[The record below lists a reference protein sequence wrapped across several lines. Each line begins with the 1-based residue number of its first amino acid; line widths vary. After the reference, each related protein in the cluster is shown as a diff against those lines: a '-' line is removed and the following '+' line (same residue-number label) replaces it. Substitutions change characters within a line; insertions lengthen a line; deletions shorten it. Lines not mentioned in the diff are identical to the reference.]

1 MDPASFALSVAS
13 MVQLCIHLGKDLY
26 ARCEAYRSAERELQ
40 EANLRIQ
47 GHWIKIEQ
55 QLSALQAV
63 WEALPNALQIHQY
76 QVLQVLRSKLKAA
89 VKSVQSLTANSGAE
103 GLFDERIDSSVAR
116 ILLKVSRTKRVKYA
130 VYAKESLEHIVEE
143 LEQWQRTFDPSWFF
157 LSRLAV
163 QTIDQEFSGKRAAE
177 SKAVSTVVNLREAHR
192 IYDGESSA
200 SIFLGKDFAIGRY
213 TAITSSSSW
222 LARTDEGVVVVDR
235 IPIRRQNDLRHRTKD
250 VRDLARILSKVDP
263 DTFGLLSCRGVLRTE
278 KTFDLF
284 FSIPQS
290 QQQDPIASLRYILS
304 KRAERS
310 YTLNERVK
318 LANSLARSVV
328 FLHSSSFVHKSI
340 TPENIILCISHSD
353 RLGTPFL
360 VGFDQFRL
368 AEGPTYLSGDK
379 AWERNLYRHPRRQGI
394 HPEDEYI
401 MQHDVYSLGV
411 CLLEIGLWTSFVEYS
426 GDYGQ
431 PIPGPSISIEKLIAE
446 RDQRRAAYEIKKMLV
461 NLAETK
467 LPCLMGN
474 IFTEVVVSCLT
485 CLDKNNELFGDEE
498 EFLDDDGI
506 LVGVRY
512 IEKVCCFTLG
522 TWWG

>member
-1 MDPASFALSVAS
+1 MDPASFAFSVAS
-13 MVQLCIHLGKDLY
+13 MAQLCIHLGKDLY
-26 ARCEAYRSAERELQ
+26 ARCEAYRAAERELQ
-40 EANLRIQ
+40 EVNLRIR

-63 WEALPNALQIHQY
+63 WEALPDALQIHQF

-89 VKSVQSLTANSGAE
+89 VKSIQSLSVDLGAE
-103 GLFDERIDSSVAR
+103 SLLDKPIDSSIAR
-116 ILLKVSRTKRVKYA
+116 ILLKVSRTKRIKYA
-130 VYAKESLEHIVEE
+130 IYAKESLEHIVEE

-192 IYDGESSA
+192 IHDGESSA

-213 TAITSSSSW
+213 TAIASSSSW

-250 VRDLARILSKVDP
+250 VRDLARILSTVDP

-278 KTFDLF
+278 KTFDLIF
-284 FSIPQS
+284 PIPGS
-290 QQQDPIASLRYILS
+290 QQQEPIASLRYILS
-304 KRAERS
+304 RRAERS
-310 YTLNERVK
+310 FTLNERVR

-340 TPENIILCISHSD
+340 TPENIILC
-353 RLGTPFL
+353 RLSKDSLGIPFL

-394 HPEDEYI
+394 HPEDEYT

-431 PIPGPSISIEKLIAE
+431 PVPGSSLSIGELIVE
-446 RDQRRAAYEIKKMLV
+446 RDQRRAAYQIKKMLV
-461 NLAETK
+461 DLARTK
-467 LPCLMGN
+467 LPSLMGN

-485 CLDKNNELFGDEE
+485 CLDKGNELFGDEE

-512 IEKVCCFTLG
+512 IEKILFALQGIAV
-522 TWWG
+522 

>member
-1 MDPASFALSVAS
+1 MDPASFAFSVAS
-13 MVQLCIHLGKDLY
+13 MLQLCIHLGKDLY

-40 EANLRIQ
+40 EANLKIK

-63 WEALPNALQIHQY
+63 WEALPGALQIHQF

-89 VKSVQSLTANSGAE
+89 VKSIQSLSVDLGAE
-103 GLFDERIDSSVAR
+103 ASHDKPIDSSLAR
-116 ILLKVSRTKRVKYA
+116 ILLKVSRFDRIKYA
-130 VYAKESLEHIVEE
+130 VYAKESLEHVVEE

-177 SKAVSTVVNLREAHR
+177 SKAVSTVVNLRRAHR
-192 IYDGESSA
+192 IHDMESSA
-200 SIFLGKDFAIGRY
+200 SIFVGKDFVIGRY

-235 IPIRRQNDLRHRTKD
+235 IPIRRQNDLRSRTRD

-263 DTFGLLSCRGVLRTE
+263 DTFGLLSCRGVLRME
-278 KTFDLF
+278 RTFDLIF
-284 FSIPQS
+284 PVPQN
-290 QQQDPIASLRYILS
+290 QQQGPIGSLRYILS
-304 KRAERS
+304 IRAERS
-310 YTLNERVK
+310 FTLNERVK
-318 LANSLARSVV
+318 LASCLARSVV

-340 TPENIILCISHSD
+340 TPENIIICRSHAD
-353 RLGTPFL
+353 RLGTPYL

-368 AEGPTYLSGDK
+368 AEGPTHLSGDK
-379 AWERNLYRHPRRQGI
+379 AWERNIYRHPRRQGI

-431 PIPGPSISIEKLIAE
+431 PIPGPSLSIKKLIVE
-446 RDQRRAAYEIKKMLV
+446 KDQRRAAYQIKRMLV
-461 NLAETK
+461 DLARNK
-467 LPCLMGN
+467 LPALMGN

-485 CLDKNNELFGDEE
+485 CLDKDNELFGDEE

-506 LVGVRY
+506 SVGVRY
-512 IEKVCCFTLG
+512 IEKILFALQGIAV
-522 TWWG
+522 